1 MPFRCLP
8 SFLTTPGERRPRDM
22 APATPMRQR
31 RHAYTRMGLGSR
43 GFARRYS
50 RDLG

>member
-8 SFLTTPGERRPRDM
+8 SFVTPPGECSPREQ

-31 RHAYTRMGLGSR
+31 PHAYTRMGLGSR

>member
-1 MPFRCLP
+1 MVQP
-8 SFLTTPGERRPRDM
+8 SRNPSCSNALKLY
-22 APATPMRQR
+22 AC
-31 RHAYTRMGLGSR
+31 MGLGSR